1 MRTLSSF
8 EHLLATSDATGV
20 QVHQF
25 ADASLEATLDAGD
38 VALEMT
44 TDYPRGGRIEVRI
57 VKAPLTTWELRLRV
71 PAWVQDGTFDVAGER
86 RAIGR
91 SEGSVSAERVWS
103 YGDRVILDLAM
114 PPRLTVPDPR
124 IDAVRGCVAIER
136 GPLVYCLE
144 QAGQADG
151 VTLDSVAVDAGSAP
165 GLSIAD
171 DSDVLGVASIQIDGW
186 DRPIGEM
193 RSGWPYEDA
202 ASDDRSADEW
212 KPISL
217 VAVPYL
223 TWANRQPGAMRVWIP
238 ADSSPTRPHAS
249 RLTGSRLPQP
259 G

>member
-1 MRTLSSF
+1 
-8 EHLLATSDATGV
+8 V
-20 QVHQF
+20 Q
-25 ADASLEATLDAGD
+25 A
-38 VALEMT
+38 
-44 TDYPRGGRIEVRI
+44 
-57 VKAPLTTWELRLRV
+57 
-71 PAWVQDGTFDVAGER
+71 GTFDIAGER
-86 RAIGR
+86 RAVGR

-238 ADSSPTRPHAS
+238 ADTSPTRPHAS